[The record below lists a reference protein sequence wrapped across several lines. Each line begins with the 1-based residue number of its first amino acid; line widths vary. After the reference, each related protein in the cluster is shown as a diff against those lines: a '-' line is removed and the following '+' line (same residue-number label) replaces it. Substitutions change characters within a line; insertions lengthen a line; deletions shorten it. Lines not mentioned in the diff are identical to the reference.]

1 MVISDYESANK
12 EICNHFRLKGFKH
25 IFPFF
30 SPTEALTAVPVI
42 SPDLIVAGMN
52 MHGLDGWQISK
63 ILKSKEF
70 QKHSKVPIILFS
82 TTHKDAKAQQIAI
95 ESGVSAIFQV
105 PAELDKLMNFV
116 FSLITPG
123 SDVVNNVAKNFKMK
137 VVIAN
142 NDANILNS
150 FKVNLENEGYQV
162 ETADDG
168 EKAILVI
175 EKMNPHIT
183 ILDSLIPLKDGMEV
197 LKWIKG
203 TIPEMGVIILAD
215 GSSGT
220 AAIDFMK
227 NGADDYLTKPFD
239 MEQVIGKCEESFNKY
254 NMRMIDK
261 QFRDNVVKFKDY
273 SERYWT
279 IADYSADFIYML
291 DEYGHFS
298 FVNGGAETILG
309 YKPDEMIGKPF
320 SDFIIQEDIETVNRK
335 FFERRTGNRGGEQFE
350 VRMICKQNNI
360 ESSEKGPLLMK
371 VSGKEIC
378 SEGDERKTSDML
390 VRCQGLY
397 LEERFGKKVFRGT
410 IGVAKDITSRK
421 KIKEQLAQAEK
432 LSTIGI
438 LVSGVAHELNN
449 PLTGILGFSELI
461 LEDSSQSESIK
472 NDIKKIHN
480 EALRCSKIVRS
491 LLTFARKYKIEKEWT
506 SINDVVQNT
515 VELIEFQLASANI
528 KLHLDLSM
536 EDLVVFV
543 DYHQIQQILINL
555 ISNSIHAIQDT
566 NQKGNIFIQTR
577 ASDNE
582 WSILSIKND
591 GPLIKKEVIGRIFET
606 FFTTKGSEKGTGL
619 GLSIAKGIIMDHGG
633 SINVENLPD
642 GVIFTIELPLKSGFL
657 PPARGSQKLRE
668 KFIKGKKILIVEDGA
683 IVRQLLKRF
692 LEKDGHLIEAVTSGE
707 EGLKAA
713 KKEQFDLIISDIK
726 LPGMNGIAFY
736 KIITKAKPE
745 LIKRFIFISGAIP
758 QDVIKFSKKTGNRYL
773 QKPFR
778 QLEIRKLIKEIFKD
792 NAEGQKY

>member
-1 MVISDYESANK
+1 MIISDYESANK
-12 EICNHFRLKGFKH
+12 DICNHFRLKGFKH

-42 SPDLIVAGMN
+42 SPDLIVASMN

-82 TTHKDAKAQQIAI
+82 TTHKDVRAQQIALD
-95 ESGVSAIFQV
+95 SGVSAIFQV
-105 PAELDKLMNFV
+105 PAELDNLMNFAC
-116 FSLITPG
+116 SLVTPG
-123 SDVVNNVAKNFKMK
+123 SDVVNHIEKNFKVK

-150 FKVNLENEGYQV
+150 FKVNLENKGYQV

-175 EKMNPHIT
+175 EKMNPHIA

-197 LKWIKG
+197 LKWIKD

-220 AAIDFMK
+220 AAVNFMK

-239 MEQVIGKCEESFNKY
+239 MEQIIGKCEESFNKY
-254 NMRMIDK
+254 NMRIIDK

-273 SERYWT
+273 YEKYWT

-291 DEYGHFS
+291 DVDGNFS
-298 FVNGGAETILG
+298 FVNGGTETILG
-309 YKPDEMIGKPF
+309 YKPDEMLGKPF
-320 SDFIIQEDIETVNRK
+320 FSFIFKEDIEKVHRK
-335 FFERRTGNRGGEQFE
+335 FCERRTGNRGGEHFE

-360 ESSEKGPLLMK
+360 ESSEKGSLL
-371 VSGKEIC
+371 VEARDRENS
-378 SEGDERKTSDML
+378 SEGAERRTSDML

-421 KIKEQLAQAEK
+421 RIKEQLAQAEK

-461 LEDSSQSESIK
+461 LEDSSQPESIK
-472 NDIKKIHN
+472 NDIKKIHS

-506 SINDVVQNT
+506 SMNDVVQNT

-543 DYHQIQQILINL
+543 DYHQIQQILINI
-555 ISNSIHAIQDT
+555 ISNAIHAIQDT
-566 NQKGNIFIQTR
+566 NRKGNIFIQTR
-577 ASDNE
+577 VSDSK
-582 WSILSIKND
+582 WSTLSIKND

-619 GLSIAKGIIMDHGG
+619 GLSIARGIIMDHGG

-642 GVIFTIELPLKSGFL
+642 GVIFIIDLPLKSGSL
-657 PPARGSQKLRE
+657 PSANGSQNMKE
-668 KFIKGKKILIVEDGA
+668 KFIKGKKILIVEDGE

-692 LEKDGHLIEAVTSGE
+692 LDKDGHLTEAVTSGE
-707 EGLKAA
+707 EGLKVV

-726 LPGMNGIAFY
+726 LPEMNGIAFY
-736 KIITKAKPE
+736 KLIAKIRPE
-745 LIKRFIFISGAIP
+745 LQKRFIFISGAIP
-758 QDVIKFSKKTGNRYL
+758 QDVIKFSKNTGNRYL

-792 NAEGQKY
+792 SAEDQE

>member
-1 MVISDYESANK
+1 MIISDYESANK
-12 EICNHFRLKGFKH
+12 DICNHFRLKGFKH

-42 SPDLIVAGMN
+42 SPDLIVASMN

-82 TTHKDAKAQQIAI
+82 TTHKDVRAQQIALD
-95 ESGVSAIFQV
+95 SGVSAIFQV
-105 PAELDKLMNFV
+105 PAELDNLMNFAC
-116 FSLITPG
+116 SLVTPG
-123 SDVVNNVAKNFKMK
+123 SDVVNHIEKNFKVK

-150 FKVNLENEGYQV
+150 FKVNLENKGYQV

-175 EKMNPHIT
+175 EKMNPHIA

-197 LKWIKG
+197 LKWIKD

-220 AAIDFMK
+220 AAVNFMK

-239 MEQVIGKCEESFNKY
+239 MEQIIGKCEESFNKY
-254 NMRMIDK
+254 NMRIIDK

-273 SERYWT
+273 YEKYWT

-291 DEYGHFS
+291 DVDGNFS
-298 FVNGGAETILG
+298 FVNGGTETILG
-309 YKPDEMIGKPF
+309 YKPDEMLGKPF
-320 SDFIIQEDIETVNRK
+320 FSFIFKEDIEKVHRK
-335 FFERRTGNRGGEQFE
+335 FCERRTGNRGGEHFE

-360 ESSEKGPLLMK
+360 ESSEKGSLL
-371 VSGKEIC
+371 VEARDRENS
-378 SEGDERKTSDML
+378 SEGAERRTSDML

-421 KIKEQLAQAEK
+421 RIKEQLAQAEK

-461 LEDSSQSESIK
+461 LEDSSQPESIK
-472 NDIKKIHN
+472 NDIKKIHS

-506 SINDVVQNT
+506 SMNDVVQNT

-543 DYHQIQQILINL
+543 DYHQIQQILINI
-555 ISNSIHAIQDT
+555 ISNAIHAIQDT
-566 NQKGNIFIQTR
+566 NRKGNIFIQTR
-577 ASDNE
+577 VSDSK
-582 WSILSIKND
+582 WSTLSIKND

-619 GLSIAKGIIMDHGG
+619 GLSIARGIIMDHGG

-642 GVIFTIELPLKSGFL
+642 GVIFIIELPLKSGSL
-657 PPARGSQKLRE
+657 PSANGSQNMKE
-668 KFIKGKKILIVEDGA
+668 KFIKGKKILIVEDGK

-692 LEKDGHLIEAVTSGE
+692 LDKDGHLTEAVTSGE
-707 EGLKAA
+707 EGLKVV

-726 LPGMNGIAFY
+726 LPEMNGIAFY
-736 KIITKAKPE
+736 KLIAKIRPE
-745 LIKRFIFISGAIP
+745 LQKRFIFISGAIP
-758 QDVIKFSKKTGNRYL
+758 QDVIKFSKNTGNRYL

-792 NAEGQKY
+792 SAEDQE